1 MVVLMFKNLDIPDG
15 FKHKSSDWQIA
26 EDKYFKNIVAES
38 RNDTT
43 NLTSILFDVDLDPD
57 KKYYAR
63 ARVIMDYG
71 PSDWSDIDIIQAE
84 DLNKVDLD
92 IDIPSVVA
100 TPEVT
105 VDFPYDK
112 VPPIMFTIKTSNM
125 STNSN
130 AKHLSTDWFITD
142 IDGNLVFTSLED
154 QTNLTSIFVD
164 DVMLE
169 TDKFYRVKASHQSS
183 SGDISELGERL
194 IYVPDAKEIELASK
208 FNTANVK
215 STGLI
220 VNLKP
225 VDNVEKVYV
234 KVWMTGD
241 NNAVLAYDSIEDT
254 FSFVIPK
261 DIFTSVL
268 GKYLVEVQYE
278 YINGEKSNIKYFPAT
293 VTG

>member
-15 FKHKSSDWQIA
+15 FTHKSSDWQIA

-38 RNDTT
+38 RNDTK

-92 IDIPSVVA
+92 TDIPSVVA
-100 TPEVT
+100 TPEVS
-105 VDFPYDK
+105 VNFPYDK
-112 VPPIMFTIKTSNM
+112 VPPSMFTITTSNM

-130 AKHLSTDWFITD
+130 AKHMSTDWFITD
-142 IDGNLVFTSLED
+142 IDGNLVYINIDD
-154 QTNLTSIFVD
+154 QTNLTSLFVD
-164 DVMLE
+164 DILLE
-169 TDKFYRVKASHQSS
+169 PDKFYRIKASHKSS

-194 IYVPDAKEIELASK
+194 IYVPDAKEIELAER
-208 FNTANVK
+208 FNTANVRK
-215 STGLI
+215 NGLK

-225 VDNVEKVYV
+225 VDDVENIYV
-234 KVWMTGD
+234 KVWMVGD
-241 NNAVLAYDSIEDT
+241 NNAVKAYENIEDI
-254 FSFVIPK
+254 FSFVIPG
-261 DIFTSVL
+261 DYFTSEL
-268 GKYLVEVQYE
+268 GKYLVEIQYE
-278 YINGEKSNIKYFPAT
+278 YINGEKSNIKYFPLT